1 MSAMA
6 ISTNFYF
13 WESSALVVHQRVPM
27 KGSNY
32 FLSWGQVRRSLATWQ
47 WQPRPKSFNVMWPMD
62 HSTLHYYHAHN
73 NNHIDIEISLSY
85 QPCMLEL
92 ECHWPALELLVW
104 AVGHDH
110 TRKACKASLTL
121 GETFCDSMYVRI
133 ILKHFWK
140 RTYVARGTNRKSG
153 AEPELSIGPRGIPLA
168 CADEVHS
175 KGSTGTG
182 SRVNTRKTGPSYL
195 LFPLNQLLLLRSLS
209 NPLLLHGKN

>member
-1 MSAMA
+1 VAAKAQEFQSDV
-6 ISTNFYF
+6 T
-13 WESSALVVHQRVPM
+13 H
-27 KGSNY
+27 GSLN
-32 FLSWGQVRRSLATWQ
+32 
-47 WQPRPKSFNVMWPMD
+47 
-62 HSTLHYYHAHN
+62 STL
-73 NNHIDIEISLSY
+73 LSCPQQHSHRYWNILVKTLTY
-85 QPCMLEL
+85 QSCVLEL
-92 ECHWPALELLVW
+92 ECHWPALELPVW

-110 TRKACKASLTL
+110 TQKACQASLTL

-140 RTYVARGTNRKSG
+140 RIYVAQGTYSKSG
-153 AEPELSIGPRGIPLA
+153 AVPELSIGPRGIPLA